1 MYTKVP
7 EELASAAKNEMK
19 GKSSE
24 RESHAKRS
32 SAAAEMAAADS
43 EQRAQTMK
51 QTSLPNSPILKIKAD
66 NSVSDFFDGTAT
78 PHSRVDSFLFR
89 KMIEEIQAAGPG

>member
-1 MYTKVP
+1 MCTKVP

-43 EQRAQTMK
+43 EHANDEADKFAQ
-51 QTSLPNSPILKIKAD
+51 
-66 NSVSDFFDGTAT
+66 
-78 PHSRVDSFLFR
+78 
-89 KMIEEIQAAGPG
+89 